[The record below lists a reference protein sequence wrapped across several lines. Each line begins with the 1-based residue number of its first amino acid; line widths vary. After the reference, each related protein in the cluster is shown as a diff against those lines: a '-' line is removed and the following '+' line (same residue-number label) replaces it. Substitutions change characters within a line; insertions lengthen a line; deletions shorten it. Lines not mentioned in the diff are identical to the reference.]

1 MYLLVELNFSIW
13 PGAFHYVYVT
23 RAYVYFSCV
32 SLGFFAPVYLFFL
45 QNAFPVKPIQ
55 TQLFGAS

>member
-32 SLGFFAPVYLFFL
+32 SLGFFCSSLSFFL